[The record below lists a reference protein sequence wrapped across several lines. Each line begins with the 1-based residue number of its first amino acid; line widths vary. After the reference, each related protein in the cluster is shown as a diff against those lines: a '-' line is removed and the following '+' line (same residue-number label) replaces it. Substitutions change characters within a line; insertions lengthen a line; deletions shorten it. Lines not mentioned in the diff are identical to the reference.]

1 MEFII
6 HPEYPYDFELS
17 IKIFLSNGST
27 RKYENNK
34 YKRLINVNEIPI
46 LIELESIGTV
56 DHPELKLILK
66 SNSEISKLNGN
77 LALETVIKMFNLNFD
92 LKSFYDD
99 VKNEK
104 ILSKLVYNLY
114 GLKSPATASVFE
126 ALVDAIVEQQISLRV
141 AHSIEQKIIKKYGGT
156 LNIDGHTY
164 YAYPTP
170 KQLNNAPFDELR
182 ACGLTLRKTEYIKS
196 ISKDIK
202 EGKLDLEKYRQ
213 YYDGQKI
220 MNELCKIRGIGRW
233 TAEFVMI
240 RGLNRQE
247 SLPADDIGIR
257 RVISH
262 YYCDDKRISS
272 NEARK
277 IAEKWGKWKGLAAY
291 YLIIAEILDINISKE
306 IN

>member
-6 HPEYPYDFELS
+6 HPKAPFDFQLS
-17 IKIFLSNGST
+17 IKIFLTDGSN
-27 RKYENNK
+27 RKCENNK
-34 YKRLINVNEIPI
+34 YKQLITVNEIPV
-46 LIELESIGTV
+46 LIELESTGSI
-56 DHPELKLILK
+56 DNPELKLILK
-66 SNSEISKLNGN
+66 SNSKISKLNAN
-77 LALETVIKMFNLNFD
+77 LTLQTVNRLFNLDFD

-99 VKNEK
+99 IENEK
-104 ILSKLVYNLY
+104 ILSKLAYKLY
-114 GLKSPATASVFE
+114 GLKSPATSSVFE

-141 AHSIEQKIIKKYGGT
+141 AHSIEQKIINKFGST
-156 LNIDGHTY
+156 LSIDGYIY

-196 ISKDIK
+196 ISKDI
-202 EGKLDLEKYRQ
+202 EDGNLDLEKFRNYK
-213 YYDGQKI
+213 DAQKI

-247 SLPADDIGIR
+247 SFPADDIGIR

-272 NEARK
+272 EDARK
-277 IAEKWGKWKGLAAY
+277 IAEKWGKYKGLAAF
-291 YLIIAEILDINISKE
+291 YLIIAEMSNINL
-306 IN
+306 